1 MKYQGTPCRLGDM
14 AVGEQWLF
22 LPGVLVS
29 ETWALH
35 FNISQ
40 ISATMSAQDG
50 GKGWKGMAE
59 SSILYAL
66 SLQSA

>member
-35 FNISQ
+35 FNISN
-40 ISATMSAQDG
+40 SGCGLPLTALGSGTC
-50 GKGWKGMAE
+50 
-59 SSILYAL
+59 SSDLHL
-66 SLQSA
+66 VG